1 MNQSDMTVYHGS
13 EYIIREPRFG
23 AGSRYNDYGSGFYM
37 TQSHDLACEWACARG
52 TNGFANEY
60 RLKTDGLSILRLTE
74 QPYHILNWLA
84 VLLENRTFR
93 ITSDIMRDGKTYIL
107 DHFLPEYQ
115 KFDLIIGYRADD
127 SYFSFA
133 NSFLNNG
140 ISLEQLSEAMRL
152 GRLGEQIVLKSRD
165 AFECIRFIDADPADR
180 GIFYPLSTD
189 RDRRARDRFRQIRT
203 EGAAS
208 RIYLI
213 DLLREKWEDDDLRLR
228 ELSREV

>member
-13 EYIIREPRFG
+13 EYIIRDPRFG
-23 AGSRYNDYGSGFYM
+23 DDNRHNDYGLGFYM
-37 TQSHDLACEWACARG
+37 TESRDLACEWACARG

-60 RLKTDGLSILRLTE
+60 RLNTEGLSTLRLTE
-74 QPYHILNWLA
+74 KPYHILNWLA

-93 ITSDIMRDGKTYIL
+93 ITSDVMQDGKMYIL
-107 DHFLPEYQ
+107 DHFLPEYE

-152 GRLGEQIVLKSRD
+152 GRLGEQIVLKSTK
-165 AFECIRFIDADPADR
+165 AFECIRFIDAYAADR
-180 GIFYPLSTD
+180 GKYYPLAAD

-203 EGAAS
+203 GDAGS

-213 DLLREKWEDDDLRLR
+213 DILREKWEDDDPRLR
-228 ELSREV
+228 DISMEV